1 MKIKLNL
8 NIFLF
13 LILFFITNQIEVYAL
28 VMVFALIHEVAHLIC
43 GVFLGFKPDT
53 LKIMP
58 LGFSIEFETNIQDYN
73 KKIIKSNMLAV
84 KKILIALAG
93 PFVNLIIV
101 IIVLIFNVD
110 TNIVYANLII
120 LIFNLLPIYPLDGG
134 RILINILKILY
145 GNRKAN
151 KYTNTI
157 RNVFI
162 ILLTISCSILIL
174 FINNIAIVV
183 MLGALWVIT
192 IKENIRYN
200 TYNKIYKTIDKNYN
214 YL

>member
-13 LILFFITNQIEVYAL
+13 LILFLITNQIEIYTL
-28 VMVFALIHEVAHLIC
+28 VMIFALIHEFAHLIC
-43 GVFLGFKPDT
+43 GILLGFKADT

-58 LGFSIEFETNIQDYN
+58 FGFSIEFKINVQDYN
-73 KKIIKSNMLAV
+73 KKIMNSNILSV
-84 KKILIALAG
+84 KKILVALAG
-93 PFVNLIIV
+93 PLINLFIV
-101 IIVLIFNVD
+101 IIGIFL
-110 TNIVYANLII
+110 NININIIYANFLI

-134 RILINILKILY
+134 RILINSFKILY

-157 RNVFI
+157 RNISI
-162 ILLTISCSILIL
+162 ILLTIFCSILIL
-174 FINNIAIVV
+174 FVHNISILLILVF
-183 MLGALWVIT
+183 LWYMT
-192 IKENIRYN
+192 IKENLKYN
-200 TYNKIYKTIDKNYN
+200 TYNKIYQTIDKNYN